1 MDQEKVTLP
10 PTEIVDPAGREFDRL
25 PVALQLERLLA
36 SQAHAVEAIRKI
48 TDHLASA
55 VEAATDRLRANNGR
69 LVYAG
74 AGCSIRIGV
83 QDGVELVPTFGWP
96 INRLVYLIAGDTKA
110 LAESVEG
117 AEDDVDDAVV
127 QIEQRGITASDVVI
141 GIAASGNTPF
151 TCQVLAA
158 AKERGALTVGVS
170 SNPAGRL
177 VAVAEHSLVTETGAE
192 VLAGSTRLGAGTAQK
207 ALLNAFSTSLM
218 TQLGRVLGNEM
229 LCVQATNAKL
239 KNRQARILAS
249 QIDGFDQSR
258 AYQLLRELNW
268 DLRTGLLVASGWDRR
283 DAQEALTDE
292 RPFRELL
299 LRSR

>member
-48 TDHLASA
+48 TDNLASA
-55 VEAATDRLRANNGR
+55 VEATTDRLRANDGR

-96 INRLVYLIAGDTKA
+96 INRLAYLIAGDAKA

-127 QIEQRGITASDVVI
+127 QVEQRSITASDVVI

-158 AKERGALTVGVS
+158 ARERGALTIGVS

-177 VAVAEHSLVTETGAE
+177 VAIAEHGLVTETGAE

-218 TQLGRVLGNEM
+218 TQLGRVLGNQM

-239 KNRQARILAS
+239 KGRQARILAN
-249 QIDGFDQSR
+249 QIDGFDKSR

-299 LRSR
+299 LRSK

>member
-10 PTEIVDPAGREFDRL
+10 PTEIVDPAGREFDRA

-55 VEAATDRLRANNGR
+55 VSATDRLRANNGR

-96 INRLVYLIAGDTKA
+96 LNRLVYLIAGIRRR
-110 LAESVEG
+110 LLNLL
-117 AEDDVDDAVV
+117 
-127 QIEQRGITASDVVI
+127 RGLRMMSMMRL
-141 GIAASGNTPF
+141 SRSNN
-151 TCQVLAA
+151 
-158 AKERGALTVGVS
+158 GVS
-170 SNPAGRL
+170 LRQMWSLVLRHRGTHHSPVRSSRLDQRAGRFDRRCEFESAGRL

-239 KNRQARILAS
+239 KSRQARILAS

-268 DLRTGLLVASGWDRR
+268 DLRTGLLVASGGI
-283 DAQEALTDE
+283 DE
-292 RPFRELL
+292 MPKKLSPMSVLFV
-299 LRSR
+299 SYYYAPDD

>member
-1 MDQEKVTLP
+1 MGQEKVTLP
-10 PTEIVDPAGREFDRL
+10 PTEIVNPAGREFDRL
-25 PVALQLERLLA
+25 PVTLQLEQLLA
-36 SQAHAVEAIRKI
+36 SQAHAVEAVRKI
-48 TDHLASA
+48 TDQLAAAVVASA
-55 VEAATDRLRANNGR
+55 SRLRASEGR

-83 QDGVELVPTFGWP
+83 QDGIELVPTFGWP
-96 INRLVYLIAGDTKA
+96 LSRLAYLIAGDARA

-117 AEDDVDDAVV
+117 AEDDATDAIIQV
-127 QIEQRGITASDVVI
+127 ERCGITEPDVVI

-151 TCQVLAA
+151 TCQVLAS
-158 AKERGALTVGVS
+158 AKEQGALTIAVS

-177 VAVAEHSLVTETGAE
+177 VDIAEYGLVTETGAE

-207 ALLNAFSTSLM
+207 ALLNAFSTVLM

-239 KNRQARILAS
+239 KDRQARILAG
-249 QIDGFDQSR
+249 QIDGFDQAR
-258 AYQLLRELNW
+258 AYQLLSDLNW
-268 DLRTGLLVASGWDRR
+268 DLRTGLLVASGWDST
-283 DAQEALTDE
+283 DAREALAGE

-299 LRSR
+299 SFS

>member
-1 MDQEKVTLP
+1 MGQEKVTLP

-25 PVALQLERLLA
+25 PVALQLEHLLA
-36 SQAHAVEAIRKI
+36 SQAHAIEAVRKI
-48 TDHLASA
+48 TDQLASA
-55 VEAATDRLRANNGR
+55 VEVATDRLRASDGR

-96 INRLVYLIAGDTKA
+96 LNRLTYLIAGGAKA

-117 AEDDVDDAVV
+117 AEDAIDDAVV
-127 QIEQRGITASDVVI
+127 QVEQQRLTASDVVI

-151 TCQVLAA
+151 TCQVLAR
-158 AKERGALTVGVS
+158 AKEQGALTIGVS

-177 VAVAEHSLVTETGAE
+177 VAIADHGLFTETGAE

-207 ALLNAFSTSLM
+207 ALLNAFSTALM

-239 KNRQARILAS
+239 KDRQARILAG
-249 QIDGFDQSR
+249 QIEGFDETR
-258 AYQLLRELNW
+258 AYQLLRDLNW
-268 DLRTGLLVASGWDRR
+268 DLRAGLLVASGWDRQ
-283 DAQEALTDE
+283 DAQHALTDE

-299 LRSR
+299 RSS

>member
-1 MDQEKVTLP
+1 MGQEKVTLS

-36 SQAHAVEAIRKI
+36 SQAQAVEAIRKI
-48 TDHLASA
+48 TDQLAAA
-55 VEAATDRLRANNGR
+55 VEAATDRLRGSEGR

-96 INRLVYLIAGDTKA
+96 LNRLIYLIAGDAKA
-110 LAESVEG
+110 LAESVED
-117 AEDDVDDAVV
+117 AEDDVDDAVLQV
-127 QIEQRGITASDVVI
+127 EHQCLTASDVVI

-158 AKERGALTVGVS
+158 AKVQGALTIGVS
-170 SNPAGRL
+170 SNPAGQL
-177 VAVAEHSLVTETGAE
+177 VAIAEHGLVTETGPE

-207 ALLNAFSTSLM
+207 ALLNAFSTALM

-239 KNRQARILAS
+239 KDRQARILAG
-249 QIDGFDQSR
+249 QIDGFDQPR

-268 DLRTGLLVASGWDRR
+268 DLRTGLLVASGWDRG
-283 DAQEALTDE
+283 DAQKALLDE
-292 RPFRELL
+292 RPFSEL
-299 LRSR
+299 LRSS

>member
-1 MDQEKVTLP
+1 MGQEKVTLP

-25 PVALQLERLLA
+25 PVAQQLDRLLA
-36 SQAHAVEAIRKI
+36 SHAHAIEAVRKITHQLAAAVEAS
-48 TDHLASA
+48 AS
-55 VEAATDRLRANNGR
+55 RLRASDGR

-96 INRLVYLIAGDTKA
+96 LSRLAYLIAGDAKA

-117 AEDDVDDAVV
+117 AEDDAADATAQV
-127 QIEQRGITASDVVI
+127 ERCGITASDVVI

-151 TCQVLAA
+151 TCQVIAS
-158 AKERGALTVGVS
+158 AKERGALTIGVS
-170 SNPAGRL
+170 SNPSGRL
-177 VAVAEHSLVTETGAE
+177 IEIAEHGLVTETGAE

-207 ALLNAFSTSLM
+207 ALLNAFSTAMM
-218 TQLGRVLGNEM
+218 TALGRVLGNEM

-239 KNRQARILAS
+239 KDRQVRILAG
-249 QIDGFDQSR
+249 QIDGFDQAR
-258 AYQLLRELNW
+258 AYQLLSELNW
-268 DLRTGLLVASGWDRR
+268 DLRTGLLVASGWDAT
-283 DAQEALTDE
+283 DAQEALAGE

-299 LRSR
+299 GSS

>member
-1 MDQEKVTLP
+1 MGQEKVTLP
-10 PTEIVDPAGREFDRL
+10 PTEIVDPTGREFDRL

-36 SQAHAVEAIRKI
+36 SQVQAVKAIKKI
-48 TDHLASA
+48 TDQLAAA
-55 VEAATDRLRANNGR
+55 VEAATDRLSGSEGR
-69 LVYAG
+69 IVYAG

-96 INRLVYLIAGDTKA
+96 LNRLIYLIAGGAKA

-117 AEDDVDDAVV
+117 AEDNVDDAVV
-127 QIEQRGITASDVVI
+127 QVEQQCLTASDVVI

-158 AKERGALTVGVS
+158 AKVQGALTIGVS
-170 SNPAGRL
+170 SNPTGQLIAI
-177 VAVAEHSLVTETGAE
+177 AEYGLVTETGAE

-207 ALLNAFSTSLM
+207 VLLNSFSTALM

-239 KNRQARILAS
+239 KDRQARILAG

-268 DLRTGLLVASGWDRR
+268 DLRTGLLVASGWERQ
-283 DAQEALTDE
+283 DAQEALADE
-292 RPFRELL
+292 RPFSEL
-299 LRSR
+299 LRSS

>member
-1 MDQEKVTLP
+1 MGQEKVTLP

-25 PVALQLERLLA
+25 PVTLQLERLLA
-36 SQAHAVEAIRKI
+36 SQAQAVEAIRKI

-55 VEAATDRLRANNGR
+55 VEAATDRLRANEGR

-96 INRLVYLIAGDTKA
+96 LNRLAYLIAGDARA
-110 LAESVEG
+110 LSESVEN
-117 AEDDVDDAVV
+117 AEDDADDAVI
-127 QIEQRGITASDVVI
+127 QIEQQGINVSDVVI

-151 TCQVLAA
+151 TCQVLAS

-177 VAVAEHSLVTETGAE
+177 VAIAEHGLVTETGAE

-207 ALLNAFSTSLM
+207 ALLNAFSTALM

-239 KNRQARILAS
+239 KDRQARILAG

-258 AYQLLRELNW
+258 AYKLLRELNW

-283 DAQEALTDE
+283 DAQEALADE

-299 LRSR
+299 SAR

>member
-1 MDQEKVTLP
+1 MDQEKITLP

-48 TDHLASA
+48 TDNLASA
-55 VEAATDRLRANNGR
+55 VEATTDRLRANDGR

-96 INRLVYLIAGDTKA
+96 INRLAYLIAGDAKA

-127 QIEQRGITASDVVI
+127 QVEQRSITASDVVI

-158 AKERGALTVGVS
+158 ARERGALTIGVS

-177 VAVAEHSLVTETGAE
+177 VAIAEHGLVTETGAE

-207 ALLNAFSTSLM
+207 ALLNVFSTSLM

-239 KNRQARILAS
+239 KDRQARILAN
-249 QIDGFDQSR
+249 QIDGFDKSR

-299 LRSR
+299 LRSK

>member
-1 MDQEKVTLP
+1 VGQEKVTLP

-25 PVALQLERLLA
+25 PVTLQLEQLLA
-36 SQAHAVEAIRKI
+36 SQAHAVEAVRKI
-48 TDHLASA
+48 TDQLAAAVVASA
-55 VEAATDRLRANNGR
+55 SRLRASEGR

-83 QDGVELVPTFGWP
+83 HDGIELVPTFGWP
-96 INRLVYLIAGDTKA
+96 LSRLAYLIAGDARA

-117 AEDDVDDAVV
+117 AEDDATDAIIQV
-127 QIEQRGITASDVVI
+127 ERCGITEPDVVI

-151 TCQVLAA
+151 TCQVLAS
-158 AKERGALTVGVS
+158 AKEQGALTIAVS

-177 VAVAEHSLVTETGAE
+177 VDIAEYGLVTETGAE

-207 ALLNAFSTSLM
+207 ALLNAFSTALM

-239 KNRQARILAS
+239 KDRQARILAG
-249 QIDGFDQSR
+249 QIDGFDQAR
-258 AYQLLRELNW
+258 AYQLLSDLNW
-268 DLRTGLLVASGWDRR
+268 DLRTGLLVASGWDST
-283 DAQEALTDE
+283 DAREALAGE

-299 LRSR
+299 SFS

>member
-1 MDQEKVTLP
+1 MGQEKVTLP

-25 PVALQLERLLA
+25 PVALQLEQLLA
-36 SQAHAVEAIRKI
+36 SQAHAVEAVRKI
-48 TDHLASA
+48 TDQLAAA
-55 VEAATDRLRANNGR
+55 VEASASRLRASEGR
-69 LVYAG
+69 LVYTG

-96 INRLVYLIAGDTKA
+96 LSRLAYLIAGDVRA

-117 AEDDVDDAVV
+117 AEDDATDAINQV
-127 QIEQRGITASDVVI
+127 ERCGITELDVVI

-151 TCQVLAA
+151 TCQVLAS
-158 AKERGALTVGVS
+158 AKERGALTIAVS

-177 VAVAEHSLVTETGAE
+177 VEIAERGLVTETGAE

-207 ALLNAFSTSLM
+207 ALLNAFSTALM
-218 TQLGRVLGNEM
+218 AELGRVLGNEM

-239 KNRQARILAS
+239 KDRQARILAG
-249 QIDGFDQSR
+249 QINGFDQAR
-258 AYQLLRELNW
+258 AYQLLSDLNW
-268 DLRTGLLVASGWDRR
+268 DLRTGLLVASGWDPA
-283 DAQEALTDE
+283 DAREALDGE

-299 LRSR
+299 SFS